1 MCVCGK
7 ETNWPN
13 PQPTCLEEGDF
24 IQSDDAESPARE
36 DNMRD

>member
-1 MCVCGK
+1 MRVRGK
-7 ETNWPN
+7 EANWPN
-13 PQPTCLEEGDF
+13 PQPTCLEEGGF